1 MTVYIEKPAVNLR
14 EELASLRNQGGY
26 QEQQF
31 YFDSLVTNG
40 TFDAD
45 TSGWSGGFSW
55 VDGTFIASGG
65 IATLTRGA
73 SDGTSPRFVTAL
85 TGLTIGAV
93 YRITFDEAG
102 ATGVGD
108 RLVSW
113 GSGSNGVGGVALN
126 QVTVAN
132 WTNETKEFF
141 QTATATTMYLAFA
154 MVNPNVG
161 DTGSIDNVSVFEVDA
176 NDDVIHT
183 MPKGWKPKDVFE
195 DGLLQREGTAHD
207 YEVVYDGFDYVVKP
221 TVAPSATTQ
230 TCVIGV
236 KA

>member
-31 YFDSLVTNG
+31 YFDGLVTNG

-45 TSGWSGGFSW
+45 TSGWTANTSTLAVVSNELEVTSGASSGWASQAITTVVGQTYVATGSHRKGTATGSKIYIGPSNGNASFGLSANSTGTD
-55 VDGTFIASGG
+55 VDAYLTFVATGTTTYIGLQADGASG
-65 IATLTRGA
+65 
-73 SDGTSPRFVTAL
+73 TA
-85 TGLTIGAV
+85 
-93 YRITFDEAG
+93 YF
-102 ATGVGD
+102 
-108 RLVSW
+108 
-113 GSGSNGVGGVALN
+113 
-126 QVTVAN
+126 
-132 WTNETKEFF
+132 
-141 QTATATTMYLAFA
+141 
-154 MVNPNVG
+154 
-161 DTGSIDNVSVFEVDA
+161 DNVSVFEADA

-195 DGLLQREGTAHD
+195 DGLLQREGSAHD
-207 YEVVYDGFDYVVKP
+207 YEVVYDGFDYFVKP